1 MTADSPRMEKL
12 KQMLEKSPGD
22 TFLLYAVALEYRKSG
37 NNPSALEYLDQVILH
52 DWGYCYAYHQKG
64 LILESTGDTEA
75 AKQAYRDGIIAA
87 NRKGD
92 THAAQEIAAA
102 LGMIE

>member
-1 MTADSPRMEKL
+1 MPADSPRMEKL
-12 KQMLEKSPGD
+12 QQMLEKSPGD

-37 NNPSALEYLDQVILH
+37 DNKSALEYLDKVIQH

-64 LILESTGDTEA
+64 LVLESTGEIEA
-75 AKQAYRDGIIAA
+75 AKQAYRDGISAA
-87 NRKGD
+87 DRKGD
-92 THAAQEIAAA
+92 AHAGQEIAAA